1 MIFDDRTY
9 MPIYGYICKCGNSF
23 DRLLSGKNI
32 SKYSKSH
39 PCDQCNQIAD
49 RVLSTGI
56 SGSDGVAEPWEYDY
70 THKANPKFVRDSK
83 GNRQKF
89 NPNTMMKGR
98 RGGG

>member
-1 MIFDDRTY
+1 
-9 MPIYGYICKCGNSF
+9 MPIYQYHCQCGCEF
-23 DRLLSGKNI
+23 DKLLNGTSAE
-32 SKYSKSH
+32 KYRKTH
-39 PCDQCNQIAD
+39 PCDKCKKSAE

-56 SGSDGVAEPWEYDY
+56 SGADGVAEPWEYDY
-70 THKANPKFVRDSK
+70 THKANPKFVKDSK